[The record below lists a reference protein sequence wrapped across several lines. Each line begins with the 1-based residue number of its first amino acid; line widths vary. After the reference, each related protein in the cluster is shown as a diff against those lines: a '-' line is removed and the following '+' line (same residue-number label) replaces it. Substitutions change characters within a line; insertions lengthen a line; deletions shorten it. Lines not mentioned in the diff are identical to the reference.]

1 MTEPLRIAFMGS
13 PDIAVDVLKA
23 LIAAGHEIACV
34 YSQPPRPAG
43 RGKKLTP
50 TPVHAYAE
58 AEGIE
63 VRTPKSLKKAPEQEA
78 FAALGL
84 DAAVVVAYG
93 LILPQAVLD
102 APRLGCLNM
111 HASILPRWRGAAP
124 IQRAIMAGDDETG
137 VDAMIMDA
145 GLDTGPVLAS
155 RRTQIT
161 TEDTAGSV
169 HDRLADLAAELAPLA
184 LAGLADG
191 SLTPQPQPEEGVT
204 YAHKLGPEDQK
215 VDWNRPAR
223 DVDCQIRGLSPFPGA
238 WCNWTPLGSETP
250 VRLKLLGARRSG
262 QETSAPAGMV
272 LDDNLLVAC
281 GRWRRRPADPPPE
294 AGWQAIGCGH
304 VPERAAHPPG
314 HDAFLVY
321 NNPRKCAD
329 VLHLLGFSLRVQS
342 QCGMVV
348 GRISIIRLKVRMC
361 RWTHPGQTCA
371 TRMAKT

>member
-1 MTEPLRIAFMGS
+1 MTQSLRIAFMGS
-13 PDIAVDVLKA
+13 PDIAVGVLKA
-23 LIAAGHEIACV
+23 LIDAGHEIACV

-43 RGKKLTP
+43 RGRKLTP

-58 AEGIE
+58 AQGLE

-102 APRLGCLNM
+102 APCLGCLNM

-124 IQRAIMAGDDETG
+124 IQRAIMAGDTETG
-137 VDAMIMDA
+137 VDAMLMDA

-155 RRTQIT
+155 RRTPIS

-169 HDRLADLAAELAPLA
+169 HDRLAELAAELAPAA

-204 YAHKLGPEDQK
+204 YAHKLGPDDQK

-223 DVDCQIRGLSPFPGA
+223 EVDCHIRGLSPFPGG
-238 WCNWTPLGSETP
+238 WCNWLQPGDESPT
-250 VRLKLLGARRSG
+250 RLKLLGARRSG

-281 GRWRRRPADPPPE
+281 GDGGTVRITRLQKPGGKPLDAGRFLNGQPIPP
-294 AGWQAIGCGH
+294 
-304 VPERAAHPPG
+304 
-314 HDAFLVY
+314 DTMLF
-321 NNPRKCAD
+321 
-329 VLHLLGFSLRVQS
+329 
-342 QCGMVV
+342 
-348 GRISIIRLKVRMC
+348 
-361 RWTHPGQTCA
+361 
-371 TRMAKT
+371 